1 MVTLFY
7 VFAEDASV
15 NTSEVEMVMV
25 PPQYMWLLG
34 VLKDEEYQHFWWKYI
49 FYGPCAPCE
58 TTKHGYWFKID
69 DKAFQKYKT
78 IQSNQRY

>member
-1 MVTLFY
+1 MSLQKTPVLTPVKLKWSWFLH
-7 VFAEDASV
+7 
-15 NTSEVEMVMV
+15 NTCGYWEFSKM
-25 PPQYMWLLG
+25 
-34 VLKDEEYQHFWWKYI
+34 KNINIFDENI